1 MATKFLKRLIAS
13 ERGAVALEFIMVLPI
28 YMLLLGG
35 TLLIFE
41 LIMGLVHLQ
50 EANRN
55 LAWVAGDRH
64 FSDINAA
71 KDMLNQNVT
80 KYYSD
85 RNIVE
90 KSIGNDDDYWTFGK
104 TPDKWAVNVASK
116 QTPNGLFQAET
127 EWSLL
132 AAGNMELSMSR
143 ISSAYIGM
151 LALSSVMYN
160 QDSDSEQ
167 LYQMKYDL
175 TRTAVPDNFMSA
187 AGEQFQPESYLYRR
201 RSRSIN
207 WTNPQEDVF
216 AAIGA
221 FWPTVDDSNRSLNI
235 SNGNTENSNDTR
247 YQRVLS
253 DWAK

>member
-1 MATKFLKRLIAS
+1 MATKFLRRLIAS
-13 ERGAVALEFIMVLPI
+13 ERGAVALEFIMMLPV

-64 FSDINAA
+64 FSDISTA
-71 KDMLNQNVT
+71 KDTLNQNIT
-80 KYYSD
+80 KYYSS
-85 RNIVE
+85 RNKVE
-90 KSIGNDDDYWTFGK
+90 KSFGNDDDYWAFGK

-143 ISSAYIGM
+143 ISSAYIGL
-151 LALSSVMYN
+151 LALSSIMYD
-160 QDSDSEQ
+160 QDDDSEP
-167 LYQMKYDL
+167 LYQMKYNL
-175 TRTAVPDNFMSA
+175 TRTPVPDSFMSTE
-187 AGEQFQPESYLYRR
+187 GEQFQPESYLYRR
-201 RSRSIN
+201 RDRSIN
-207 WTNPQEDVF
+207 WTNPQEDVY

-221 FWPTVDDSNRSLNI
+221 YWPTVDESNRSLQI
-235 SNGNTENSNDTR
+235 SGGSAANPTDTR

-253 DWAK
+253 DWAQ